1 MGKLI
6 ISPKLIILKQVFLI
20 KRQLKE
26 EENDRKRSIYG
37 YDFLEQFYERTGS
50 DDIAVL
56 LGAVI
61 LRGDEDTMILR
72 CEIGRAHV

>member
-37 YDFLEQFYERTGS
+37 YDFLEQFYETTGS

-72 CEIGRAHV
+72 CGRIG